1 MVQGIDVAAGQHA
14 KNAAISWTK
23 VAASGYKFAFVK
35 VTEGTYYVNPYYLN
49 DAGGA
54 QAAGLFVAPYAFGI
68 PNYSGGTLQADYA
81 LDRAGSAGGRRM
93 LPLILDIEYDPYA
106 GRDGTRSGTWCYGLS
121 ASQMVAWI
129 AAFVSEAERRT
140 GQQPAIYTTA
150 QWWNECT
157 GGSARFAADPL
168 WIADYPADPSS
179 LPSGPAPAAGWRSW
193 TYWQYSSSA
202 ALPSA
207 ISGVFDVSYL
217 SRSALELAAVASQSD
232 GAGSAASVP
241 VNTLTGGSPPAFSA
255 TGLPPGI
262 AVGSSTGVASGRLG
276 GRAASFPVVV
286 TATSGATHAARTFSW
301 YVHAKASLGKP
312 GRRTATVA
320 RPVRYQVPAADGL
333 PGCTLRLTAAGL
345 PPGLAMNSCGKVTGF
360 PATSGTYPVR
370 ISASDSSGAVLA
382 RRSFSWRVRPA
393 NGRGPSGPIRLRRAG
408 KCLAALGISDIAIE
422 PCGAAH
428 DEVWTVAADDSI
440 RSNGRCLTAQAAGR
454 GPAAL
459 HLGACSGAG
468 QRWQLRSD
476 GVLTDPGGRCL
487 AGSGTANGARA
498 TAAVCAAT
506 SNSTGSAS
514 TPSSSQQWT
523 LPAGLLTSGVAGYC
537 ANGER
542 PSGAS
547 SGAVT
552 LQRCHPSA
560 PQAWAAEPDGAISA
574 GGSCLGTAGGSVA
587 PGARLGLVRCVA
599 GAASQVW
606 QLSGGPFG
614 VELVS
619 PVAGLCAADPGD
631 RSAAGTALV
640 LGPCVATDAGT
651 RWRIS

>member
-1 MVQGIDVAAGQHA
+1 
-14 KNAAISWTK
+14 
-23 VAASGYKFAFVK
+23 
-35 VTEGTYYVNPYYLN
+35 
-49 DAGGA
+49 
-54 QAAGLFVAPYAFGI
+54 
-68 PNYSGGTLQADYA
+68 
-81 LDRAGSAGGRRM
+81 M

-232 GAGSAASVP
+232 GAGSAASVQ
-241 VNTLTGGSPPAFSA
+241 VNALTGGSPPAFSA

-262 AVGSSTGVASGRLG
+262 AVSSSTGVASGRLG

-382 RRSFSWRVRPA
+382 RRSFSWRVGRRTGGAHPGRSGCAALASAWPHSASPTSRSRPA
-393 NGRGPSGPIRLRRAG
+393 AQLTTRCGPWRPMTA
-408 KCLAALGISDIAIE
+408 
-422 PCGAAH
+422 
-428 DEVWTVAADDSI
+428 I
-440 RSNGRCLTAQAAGR
+440 RSSGRCLTAQAAGR

-537 ANGER
+537 ASGER

-587 PGARLGLVRCVA
+587 PVPGSRLVRCVA

-640 LGPCVATDAGT
+640 LGPCVAADAGT